1 MRKELYD
8 KIKQRLTLLCVNAVG
23 EYHVAPLD
31 ADDDLSN
38 RAIKHIDLWNQN
50 VEFIEQE
57 SAWERPAVFIEIE
70 PVQWNSIVPGTEY
83 RAEARVRLHIVTD
96 WASAVADGSDGTG
109 AFFELPDKIHD
120 VLAGL
125 EGNSFTDFTLEESV
139 TNHNHEDIVESIEI
153 YSFIA
158 FKRIG
163 K

>member
-1 MRKELYD
+1 MRKELYN
-8 KIKQRLTLLCVNAVG
+8 KIKQRLSLLCVNAVG
-23 EYHVAPLD
+23 EYHVASLD

-38 RAIKHIDLWNQN
+38 RAIKHIDLWNRN

-57 SAWERPAVFIEIE
+57 AAWERPAVFIEFE
-70 PVQWNSIVPGTEY
+70 PVHWASIMPGVEY

-96 WASAVADGSDGTG
+96 WSTAVADGSDGSG
-109 AFFELPDKIHD
+109 KFFELPDKIHD

-125 EGNSFTDFTLEESV
+125 DGATFKDFTLEESH
-139 TNHNHEDIVESIEI
+139 TNHDHEDIVESVEV

-158 FKRIG
+158 LKSTG

>member
-1 MRKELYD
+1 MRKEVYNKLRT
-8 KIKQRLTLLCVNAVG
+8 RLHSLCVNAAG
-23 EYHVAPLD
+23 EYEIAP
-31 ADDDLSN
+31 AEMDDELSN

-57 SAWERPAVFIEIE
+57 TAWERPAVFIEFE
-70 PVQWNSIVPGTEY
+70 PVRWDSLVPGVEY

-96 WASAVADGSDGTG
+96 WAATVGDEADGNGK
-109 AFFELPDKIHD
+109 FFELPDKIHD

-125 EGNSFTDFTLEESV
+125 EGDNFKDFTLEESL
-139 TNHNHEDIVESIEI
+139 TNHNHEDIVESIEV

-158 FKRIG
+158 FKSA

>member
-1 MRKELYD
+1 MRNELYN
-8 KIKQRLTLLCVNAVG
+8 KIKQRLALLCVNTVG
-23 EYHVAPLD
+23 EYHVASLD
-31 ADDDLSN
+31 TDDDLSN
-38 RAIKHIDLWNQN
+38 RAIKHIDLWNRN

-70 PVQWNSIVPGTEY
+70 PIQWKSIVPGTEY

-96 WASAVADGSDGTG
+96 WSSAIVDGSDGPG
-109 AFFELPDKIHD
+109 KFFELPDKIHD

-125 EGNSFTDFTLEESV
+125 DGATFMDFTLEESH
-139 TNHNHEDIVESIEI
+139 TNHDHEDIVESVEV

-158 FKRIG
+158 LKSTG